1 MSPSYW
7 FRDSVALFSIMDD
20 NKQEDMVPNSTTDRT
35 GETTEPVVE
44 VISEP
49 GSANPEVI
57 DTEAELTLDEAA
69 IADDGEE
76 AVEPELSSDPVYLAN
91 EQLHEQ
97 LQTLA
102 QARESLQTQ
111 LMDMTGQYQRLAAD
125 FENFRKRTQK
135 EKEDLEVNIKCSTI
149 GQLLPVIDNFE
160 RARAHIKPQ
169 NDGEMNIHKSYQGVY
184 KQMVECLKQIGVS
197 PMRPEGEPFD
207 PNVHEAVM
215 REPSSE
221 YPEGTVIEELMR
233 GYILGDRV
241 LRHAMV
247 KVATE
252 PDPTD
257 APEESPLEPSED

>member
-1 MSPSYW
+1 
-7 FRDSVALFSIMDD
+7 
-20 NKQEDMVPNSTTDRT
+20 MVPNSTSDKTD
-35 GETTEPVVE
+35 ETPEPVDQAA
-44 VISEP
+44 SDA
-49 GSANPEVI
+49 GSVDPEQI
-57 DTEAELTLDEAA
+57 EQHMDTESDLTLEQAT
-69 IADDGEE
+69 IADDGSE
-76 AVEPELSSDPVYLAN
+76 ATDAELSSDPIYIAN
-91 EQLHEQ
+91 EQLNEQ
-97 LQTLA
+97 LQTIA

-111 LMDMTGQYQRLAAD
+111 LMDMTSQYQRLAAD

-135 EKEDLEVNIKCSTI
+135 EKEDLELNIKCSTI

-207 PNVHEAVM
+207 PNLHEAVM
-215 REPSSE
+215 REPTSE

-252 PDPTD
+252 PEVSDTT
-257 APEESPLEPSED
+257 EEPPAEGSVD